1 MTQTQT
7 DAPQRVECPAGKDP
21 AVRLF
26 IIVAMLL
33 GFGLYALY
41 DLYFTQEYPFA
52 SPFDNIQT
60 FGRWAS
66 NAFGAYI
73 CTPAS
78 IVLAILGLRYIRRVL
93 VADESGIGYAG
104 KPENK
109 IPWDKVTSM
118 DASQLKPKGILVLHA
133 GQRKLK
139 LDSWKLQNFRELM
152 AVVDQNV
159 PQAVRAQA
167 EDK

>member
-1 MTQTQT
+1 MTETQIE
-7 DAPQRVECPAGKDP
+7 APERVECPAGRDP

-26 IIVAMLL
+26 IVVAMLL
-33 GFGLYALY
+33 AFGLWALY
-41 DLYFTQEYPFA
+41 DLHVAKKFSFA
-52 SPFDNIQT
+52 NPTEDIQA
-60 FGRWAS
+60 FGKWAA

-78 IVLAILGLRYIRRVL
+78 VVLAMFGLSYLRRVL

-104 KPENK
+104 KPKTK
-109 IPWDKVTSM
+109 IPWDKITSM

-133 GQRKLK
+133 GEQKLK

-152 AVVDQNV
+152 AIVDKKV
-159 PQAVRAQA
+159 PLAVRAQA
-167 EDK
+167 ADK